1 LGQRPR
7 IDCGAGSTIEHT
19 FTEPISVREPP
30 QRIEKH
36 RMPITSRRCVLLQ
49 ILASCAVP
57 TVLVTTGCGTILH
70 PERKGQPAGQIDW
83 TIAALDGLGLL
94 MFFVPGVIAFAVDF
108 NNGTI
113 YLPSRSTMS
122 DRRCDQLLNGLV
134 AVSIGTNRPTHSDIE
149 RVLMQEAKVTVDLRK
164 SRVLKSRLNSIQE
177 FWAARARFMNS
188 LVRPGDP
195 IAGP

>member
-1 LGQRPR
+1 M
-7 IDCGAGSTIEHT
+7 
-19 FTEPISVREPP
+19 PIS
-30 QRIEKH
+30 
-36 RMPITSRRCVLLQ
+36 SRRCVLRQ

-57 TVLVTTGCGTILH
+57 TILVTTGCGTILH

-83 TIAALDGLGLL
+83 TIVALDGLGLL

-113 YLPSRSTMS
+113 YLPSSSTMS
-122 DRRCDQLLNGLV
+122 DRRCDQLQNGLV

-149 RVLMQEAKVTVDLRK
+149 RVLMQDAKVTVDLRE

-177 FWAARARFMNS
+177 FWAARARFMQS
-188 LVRPGDP
+188 LVRS
-195 IAGP
+195 